1 MHYFKKIIG
10 GQLYLSPLCQDDAE
24 TFVKWL
30 NDEAVAA
37 QY

>member
-1 MHYFKKIIG
+1 MQYFKKIIG
-10 GQLYLSPLCQDDAE
+10 EQLYLSPLCQNDAE
-24 TFVKWL
+24 TFVKRL